1 MPSNFLQTLDLSVM
15 IDSSNF
21 CTGRQALDNEF
32 RLVGEKNHDSLPG
45 KGQNVENAKSTDSET
60 TPALRFN
67 ILERVC
73 VSLPKKLQ
81 HFNGFHANIW
91 TT

>member
-45 KGQNVENAKSTDSET
+45 NKRCDRIELASVTRLLKSEKET
-60 TPALRFN
+60 HTMSFTKSKKS
-67 ILERVC
+67 ILFEFIYE
-73 VSLPKKLQ
+73 SIKK
-81 HFNGFHANIW
+81 
-91 TT
+91 